1 MKLAMGRLGS
11 GCAVLAVLCL
21 AQPAAGL
28 AGEAAGD
35 ACPHGEG
42 WVECRAAGGDRMA
55 LYRMGRTAYE
65 NARES
70 GDFSEALQLSRRLV
84 AAGDENGE
92 RLLKMVH
99 MQLGR
104 GVHKDYVQAY
114 VWLSEDMPGDDDYV
128 EKWRKMLAAK
138 MTAEQLEQA
147 RSLTPK

>member
-1 MKLAMGRLGS
+1 MCS
-11 GCAVLAVLCL
+11 S
-21 AQPAAGL
+21 
-28 AGEAAGD
+28 D
-35 ACPHGEG
+35 
-42 WVECRAAGGDRMA
+42 
-55 LYRMGRTAYE
+55 
-65 NARES
+65 
-70 GDFSEALQLSRRLV
+70 
-84 AAGDENGE
+84 
-92 RLLKMVH
+92 LKMVH